1 MFMNCTFFGHRDA
14 PSNIK
19 SNLEREIMS
28 LSNKG
33 VKHFY
38 VGNNGNF
45 DFLVQTTLNKLA
57 NQNPNVKYSIV
68 LSHISETALNG
79 EQEKTVF
86 PEGQELALPKFAV
99 SKRNEW
105 LLKNSSVVIAYVI
118 NHSSNSYRIIEKARR
133 KGLKIINLAET

>member
-28 LSNKG
+28 LSDKG

-57 NQNPNVKYSIV
+57 NQNPNLKYSG
-68 LSHISETALNG
+68 AC
-79 EQEKTVF
+79 
-86 PEGQELALPKFAV
+86 
-99 SKRNEW
+99 
-105 LLKNSSVVIAYVI
+105 SVVPCQPLFLNACYLCF
-118 NHSSNSYRIIEKARR
+118 S
-133 KGLKIINLAET
+133 